1 MTARELRLFGRS
13 DTVKIALPAGP
24 IGRPAE
30 SSGAIDLPN
39 QFFLMLPFVVTIL
52 AMALFSRRARAPAAL
67 LIPFRREE
75 R

>member
-1 MTARELRLFGRS
+1 LAKS
-13 DTVKIALPAGP
+13 AN
-24 IGRPAE
+24 RPHRG
-30 SSGAIDLPN
+30 GAIDLPYRM
-39 QFFLMLPFVVTIL
+39 FLMLPFVATIL